1 MILSLSNR
9 PTSQRDL
16 PFYRVNIFGD
26 SITKYLPNYLQS
38 EWFVPE
44 VFTKPGC
51 TVSRMVKTLRNVE
64 PETRKTHVVIF
75 HIGTNDLENSVL
87 HQDLKNFK
95 QLIIVARHRF
105 PEAQIFVSAI
115 LPRHDFD
122 ELNYRV
128 QILNLH
134 LAKLCKQLKFGSVDY
149 TDHFTSS
156 SYMLLMVYI

>member
-1 MILSLSNR
+1 MGIILSLSNR
-9 PTSQRDL
+9 PVSQRDL
-16 PFYRVNIFGD
+16 PFYRVKIFGD
-26 SITKYLPNYLQS
+26 SVTKYLPKYLQS

-51 TVSRMVKTLRNVE
+51 TVSRMVTTLRNFE

-95 QLIIVARHRF
+95 QLIIVAKDRF

-115 LPRHDFD
+115 CLDM
-122 ELNYRV
+122 
-128 QILNLH
+128 ILM
-134 LAKLCKQLKFGSVDY
+134 S
-149 TDHFTSS
+149 
-156 SYMLLMVYI
+156 